1 MPLLIG
7 DERPIRDILGPLP
20 NTLIDA
26 VKNMTVQQLTTSPT
40 ETDLEA
46 ELRAAIRHAFPLLP
60 QAAIRHQ
67 IQFQIKFGHAV
78 YKVDGAETKSAR
90 SRADV
95 VLYFGEKPLAILELK
110 RMGEKL
116 QADDG
121 KQGLSYARALDPSPP
136 LVVVTN
142 GTEIRYLATHTG
154 SVWVATEK
162 TEQAFTAL
170 MDSAAKVATADLK
183 LAINTLMG
191 TSPSIWMQAVRTA
204 TAQNLEEL
212 SGDLED
218 TNKTFG
224 RGFLFERQAT
234 AEVLKLL
241 GENRRLILLEGSS
254 LVGKSNVLRELCEL
268 TASSEAGA
276 TLYIETE
283 TGNSILQCIA
293 DVLETSLDWPVT
305 ADDAR
310 RWLKKVSEA
319 EGPDLILAID
329 GLNTDDRDVRREI
342 EDLSSSKFGARLK
355 LVVALDTT
363 VANRIVVTNG
373 RRNKSPIGNRATR
386 VEVGPLDDEEFKRAV
401 QTMKR
406 HRFEFMNGA
415 FFTKEYRYPW
425 VLRNLAASL
434 IHGLEGEEQHTS
446 LALMPMLS
454 TNLIDYA
461 RERFDDITIRREFAK
476 LAQATMVEAR
486 DQSRHAALRS
496 EFQSSFVIRRS
507 TLVQTFD
514 DSALESLAE
523 QGYLKETIHHVTD
536 EPVFYVRQP
545 ALLASELA
553 RLLKVEI
560 ISRGSDTPVET
571 ATWLIGAAERLP
583 LGDVTVAH
591 ALIEAAAENDGTTLG
606 VILTL
611 LKTKP
616 KRMPLRAG
624 TEIVGTHPDFGFIKG
639 RVIGDDEIEI
649 IHRGTSFRVKAGEAI
664 GHLYGDYTPWMIL
677 SHVCDSHELIMK
689 GHGELPGIEKS
700 ILLQIGALEMPMLQS
715 GALHREMLTHDL
727 PDGSIICHAV
737 GIVEP
742 ITQSIF
748 SYLIRDLDKSKEWI
762 SLALTRDSGPL
773 LSRIHI
779 ALRAIARIDDT
790 SLSTWA
796 KETLTNEIVPAMQRK
811 LPGQED
817 HLNGPV

>member
-1 MPLLIG
+1 
-7 DERPIRDILGPLP
+7 
-20 NTLIDA
+20 
-26 VKNMTVQQLTTSPT
+26 MTVHQLTTAPT

-60 QAAIRHQ
+60 QSAIRHQ

-78 YKVDGAETKSAR
+78 YKVDGAEAKSAR

-95 VLYFGEKPLAILELK
+95 VLYFGEKPLAVLELK

-121 KQGLSYARALDPSPP
+121 LQGLSYARALDPSPP

-142 GTEIRYLATHTG
+142 GSEIRYLATHTG

-162 TEQAFTAL
+162 SEQAFTAL

-183 LAINTLMG
+183 LAIDTLMG

-204 TAQNLEEL
+204 TSQNLEEL
-212 SGDLED
+212 SGDLGD
-218 TNKTFG
+218 TDKTFA
-224 RGFLFERQAT
+224 RGFLIERRAT
-234 AEVLKLL
+234 AEVLNLL

-268 TASSEAGA
+268 TASSNAGA

-283 TGNSILQCIA
+283 TGNSILQNIA

-305 ADDAR
+305 VDDAR

-329 GLNTDDRDVRREI
+329 GLNSDDRDVRKEI

-363 VANRIVVTNG
+363 VANRIVVTKG
-373 RRNKSPIGNRATR
+373 RNTSPIGNRAKR
-386 VEVGPLDDEEFKRAV
+386 VVVGALDDEEFKRAV

-406 HRFEFMNGA
+406 RRFEFMNGA
-415 FFTKEYRYPW
+415 YYTKEYRYPW
-425 VLRNLAASL
+425 VLRNVAASL
-434 IHGLEGEEQHTS
+434 IHGLEGEDPDIS
-446 LALMPMLS
+446 LALLPMLS
-454 TNLIDYA
+454 TNLIHYA
-461 RERFDDITIRREFAK
+461 RERFDDITIRREFGK
-476 LAQATMVEAR
+476 LAQATMIEAS
-486 DQSRHAALRS
+486 DQSRNPALIS
-496 EFQSSFVIRRS
+496 EFQRSFVIRRS
-507 TLVQTFD
+507 TLTQTFD
-514 DSALESLAE
+514 DSALDSLAE
-523 QGYLKETIHHVTD
+523 LGYLKETIHHVTD

-553 RLLKVEI
+553 RLLKAEI
-560 ISRGSDTPVET
+560 ITRGTDNPEET
-571 ATWLIGAAERLP
+571 ATWLTGAAEHLP

-591 ALIEAAAENDGTTLG
+591 ALIEAAAEEDGTAIG

-616 KRMPLRAG
+616 NRRPLRAG
-624 TEIVGTHPDFGFIKG
+624 TEIAGTHPKLGFIKG
-639 RVIGDDEIEI
+639 RVIGDGEIEI
-649 IHRGTSFRVKAGEAI
+649 TRRGTVYRVKDEEGI
-664 GHLYGDYTPWMIL
+664 GHLYGDFTPWMIL
-677 SHVCDSHELIMK
+677 SHVCDSHELLIK
-689 GHGELPGIEKS
+689 ENGEFMGIEKS
-700 ILLQIGALEMPMLQS
+700 ILLQIGALEMPLLQS
-715 GALHREMLTHDL
+715 GAMHREMLTHDL
-727 PDGSIICHAV
+727 PNGSIICHAV

-762 SLALTRDSGPL
+762 ALALTRDSGPL

-779 ALRAIARIDDT
+779 ALRAVARIDDT

-796 KETLTNEIVPAMQRK
+796 KEKLVNEIVPALERK
-811 LPGQED
+811 LPGHAD